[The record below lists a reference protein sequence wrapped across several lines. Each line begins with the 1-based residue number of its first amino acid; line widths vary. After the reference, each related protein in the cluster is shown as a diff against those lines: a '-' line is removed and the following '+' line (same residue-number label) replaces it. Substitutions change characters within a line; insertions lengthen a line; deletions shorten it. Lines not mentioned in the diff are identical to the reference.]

1 LPSHASSSADP
12 GHAFEIAVVG
22 IEDRQSETSATAR
35 HRSRRLLVRLGVP
48 QRNNRN
54 PDVAQDSAD
63 DETKKRSAARDQ
75 QPLQFTAEV
84 TQGELVPVV
93 EEIAKARDLKN
104 FQDIRVKV
112 EATRPDF
119 GIKVEQQRGK
129 ELPEASAANG
139 SHQCLGRK
147 PRPRRRCQ
155 CLCGC
160 IKRPGDLRHV
170 CDDCGQLVGVGCCL
184 AFQDPIRNHCHWCR
198 PPVGLAVFG

>member
-1 LPSHASSSADP
+1 L
-12 GHAFEIAVVG
+12 G
-22 IEDRQSETSATAR
+22 
-35 HRSRRLLVRLGVP
+35 RLRVP
-48 QRNNRN
+48 QRKNRN

-147 PRPRRRCQ
+147 PRRPPRRRCQ
-155 CLCGC
+155 CLCVC
-160 IKRPGDLRHV
+160 IKRPRDLRHA
-170 CDDCGQLVGVGCCL
+170 CDDCGNLVGVGCCL